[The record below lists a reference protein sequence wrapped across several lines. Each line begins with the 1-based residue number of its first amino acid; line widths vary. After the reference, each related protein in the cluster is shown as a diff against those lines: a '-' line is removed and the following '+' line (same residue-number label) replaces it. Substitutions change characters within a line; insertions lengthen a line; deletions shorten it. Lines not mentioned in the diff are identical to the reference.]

1 MKKYKIAL
9 LVVIL
14 LSLTGCSFEY
24 NIKINTNTIT
34 EKNIV
39 YMSNAS
45 KDNIKQEVE
54 NLVSS
59 YTGPTNSL
67 GMYSQ
72 SITEKNNT
80 FSMSYKKTYDTLN
93 DYNNSLSFSTC
104 YDNYK
109 LLKEKEKIVLSTS
122 KEFNCF
128 SKYKELDSVTIN
140 INSELEVISSNA
152 DEVNNN
158 VYTWNINKSN
168 ANNKSINIVLKPNT
182 EKVEHKK
189 EFGVALLILL
199 VFIIFGL
206 IVLLIRLK
214 GKRKNKI

>member
-80 FSMSYKKTYDTLN
+80 FGMSYKKTYDTLN

-158 VYTWNINKSN
+158 VYT
-168 ANNKSINIVLKPNT
+168 
-182 EKVEHKK
+182 
-189 EFGVALLILL
+189 F
-199 VFIIFGL
+199 F
-206 IVLLIRLK
+206 
-214 GKRKNKI
+214 KNKIATFIFVNCYKSSYLLVTFFCIFGAFGPLFHLHFSQVCQFFVC